1 MRPIAL
7 LAELQVEFIIFNC
20 VQKSSNLC
28 KFTHAQSRNLPLTN
42 RRIEFNGKQLVKF
55 KTLRN
60 NNLELKVTSADK
72 AERCVRV
79 RENEVE
85 EFIRAYVAGG
95 TLKTKMIRTTNAN
108 FVIEVNDCFL
118 CSEPLH
124 ERFKVFFIPL

>member
-1 MRPIAL
+1 MNFYTQRYKYVV
-7 LAELQVEFIIFNC
+7 LQV
-20 VQKSSNLC
+20 KS
-28 KFTHAQSRNLPLTN
+28 T
-42 RRIEFNGKQLVKF
+42 
-55 KTLRN
+55 
-60 NNLELKVTSADK
+60 DK
-72 AERCVRV
+72 ARLPVRV